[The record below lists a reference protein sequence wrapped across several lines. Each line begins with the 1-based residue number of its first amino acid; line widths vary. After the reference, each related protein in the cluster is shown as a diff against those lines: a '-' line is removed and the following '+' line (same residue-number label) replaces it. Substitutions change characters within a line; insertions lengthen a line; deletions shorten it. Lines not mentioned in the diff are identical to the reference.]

1 MPIGPARMPLFDHL
15 GELRRRLTIVVVSV
29 FAAAIVLYF
38 ATPVV
43 LDILED
49 PIRSFV
55 PDGKFYI
62 TTTLGGF
69 GLRFSLAIK
78 MAVVMCTPMII
89 WQILAFFLPALRPN
103 ERKWVVP
110 TVLASTV
117 LFFLGAIFC
126 YFIIIPAG
134 FEWLI
139 GETSAVATALPDLE
153 NYVNMELLFMIG
165 FGVAFELPL
174 IIFYLSVFHI
184 VSYAA
189 FRSAWRYVY
198 VGLLVGSAVI
208 TPDGSPLRGSH
219 VWRPALALRGF
230 ARHRSRGHYRARG
243 QGGPVRE
250 PSGPVLGR
258 RGRRGV
264 NRYARCWHCQRH
276 TRYSDSRGAWG
287 GGLARRLVNAAYRG
301 YDRGRARGA

>member
-174 IIFYLSVFHI
+174 IIFYLSVFPHR
-184 VSYAA
+184 VLCGLPQRLALRVRRPARGFGCDYARRLA
-189 FRSAWRYVY
+189 RY
-198 VGLLVGSAVI
+198 A
-208 TPDGSPLRGSH
+208 GSH
-219 VWRPALALRGF
+219 VWRPALALRDF
-230 ARHRSRGHYRARG
+230 ARHRSRGH
-243 QGGPVRE
+243 
-250 PSGPVLGR
+250 
-258 RGRRGV
+258 
-264 NRYARCWHCQRH
+264 H
-276 TRYSDSRGAWG
+276 
-287 GGLARRLVNAAYRG
+287 
-301 YDRGRARGA
+301 RARGARRACS

>member
-117 LFFLGAIFC
+117 LFFLVSDS
-126 YFIIIPAG
+126 
-134 FEWLI
+134 
-139 GETSAVATALPDLE
+139 SA
-153 NYVNMELLFMIG
+153 LF
-165 FGVAFELPL
+165 
-174 IIFYLSVFHI
+174 H
-184 VSYAA
+184 
-189 FRSAWRYVY
+189 RSAR
-198 VGLLVGSAVI
+198 S
-208 TPDGSPLRGSH
+208 
-219 VWRPALALRGF
+219 LAQPG
-230 ARHRSRGHYRARG
+230 AS
-243 QGGPVRE
+243 
-250 PSGPVLGR
+250 SGTKSVAETMPFFR
-258 RGRRGV
+258 R
-264 NRYARCWHCQRH
+264 
-276 TRYSDSRGAWG
+276 
-287 GGLARRLVNAAYRG
+287 
-301 YDRGRARGA
+301 

>member
-1 MPIGPARMPLFDHL
+1 MPIGPARMPLFDHW
-15 GELRRRLTIVVVSV
+15 GTPSPPDHRGRVGVCRRYRAV
-29 FAAAIVLYF
+29 FRHACSARH
-38 ATPVV
+38 
-43 LDILED
+43 LED

-117 LFFLGAIFC
+117 LFFTGAIFC

-189 FRSAWRYVY
+189 FRSAGVMY
-198 VGLLVGSAVI
+198 
-208 TPDGSPLRGSH
+208 T
-219 VWRPALALRGF
+219 LACLW
-230 ARHRSRGHYRARG
+230 AR
-243 QGGPVRE
+243 
-250 PSGPVLGR
+250 L
-258 RGRRGV
+258 
-264 NRYARCWHCQRH
+264 
-276 TRYSDSRGAWG
+276 
-287 GGLARRLVNAAYRG
+287 
-301 YDRGRARGA
+301 

>member
-89 WQILAFFLPALRPN
+89 WQILAFF
-103 ERKWVVP
+103 
-110 TVLASTV
+110 
-117 LFFLGAIFC
+117 
-126 YFIIIPAG
+126 PAG
-134 FEWLI
+134 ASPQRAQVGRAHGARLD
-139 GETSAVATALPDLE
+139 GAVLPGRHF
-153 NYVNMELLFMIG
+153 LLFHHH
-165 FGVAFELPL
+165 
-174 IIFYLSVFHI
+174 SC
-184 VSYAA
+184 
-189 FRSAWRYVY
+189 
-198 VGLLVGSAVI
+198 GL
-208 TPDGSPLRGSH
+208 
-219 VWRPALALRGF
+219 
-230 ARHRSRGHYRARG
+230 
-243 QGGPVRE
+243 
-250 PSGPVLGR
+250 
-258 RGRRGV
+258 
-264 NRYARCWHCQRH
+264 
-276 TRYSDSRGAWG
+276 
-287 GGLARRLVNAAYRG
+287 
-301 YDRGRARGA
+301 

>member
-78 MAVVMCTPMII
+78 MAVIMCTPMII

-110 TVLASTV
+110 TVLASAV

-139 GETSAVATALPDLE
+139 DETSAVATAWPDLE
-153 NYVNMELLFMIG
+153 DYINMELLFMIG

-174 IIFYLSVFHI
+174 IIFYLSVFHF

-208 TPDGSPLRGSH
+208 TPDGSPVTLGLMYG
-219 VWRPALALRGF
+219 ALLSLYEISLAI
-230 ARHRSRGHYRARG
+230 ARVVITAREGKEGLFVSR
-243 QGGPVRE
+243 
-250 PSGPVLGR
+250 LDLF
-258 RGRRGV
+258 
-264 NRYARCWHCQRH
+264 
-276 TRYSDSRGAWG
+276 SD
-287 GGLARRLVNAAYRG
+287 
-301 YDRGRARGA
+301 DEEDDEE

>member
-1 MPIGPARMPLFDHL
+1 M
-15 GELRRRLTIVVVSV
+15 

-78 MAVVMCTPMII
+78 MAVVMCTPLII

-117 LFFLGAIFC
+117 LLDV
-126 YFIIIPAG
+126 YKRQ
-134 FEWLI
+134 
-139 GETSAVATALPDLE
+139 ALHL
-153 NYVNMELLFMIG
+153 
-165 FGVAFELPL
+165 
-174 IIFYLSVFHI
+174 
-184 VSYAA
+184 
-189 FRSAWRYVY
+189 
-198 VGLLVGSAVI
+198 
-208 TPDGSPLRGSH
+208 
-219 VWRPALALRGF
+219 PALGLQLHHRHQ
-230 ARHRSRGHYRARG
+230 ARRRAR
-243 QGGPVRE
+243 R
-250 PSGPVLGR
+250 
-258 RGRRGV
+258 
-264 NRYARCWHCQRH
+264 
-276 TRYSDSRGAWG
+276 
-287 GGLARRLVNAAYRG
+287 
-301 YDRGRARGA
+301 

>member
-174 IIFYLSVFHI
+174 CIRWPACGLGCD
-184 VSYAA
+184 YARRLA
-189 FRSAWRYVY
+189 RYA
-198 VGLLVGSAVI
+198 G
-208 TPDGSPLRGSH
+208 PH
-219 VWRPALALRGF
+219 VWRPALALRDF
-230 ARHRSRGHYRARG
+230 ARHRPCGHYRARG
-243 QGGPVRE
+243 QGGLVRE
-250 PSGPVLGR
+250 SSGLVLGR
-258 RGRRGV
+258 
-264 NRYARCWHCQRH
+264 
-276 TRYSDSRGAWG
+276 
-287 GGLARRLVNAAYRG
+287 
-301 YDRGRARGA
+301 

>member
-153 NYVNMELLFMIG
+153 NYVNMELLFMIDRRSRPCG
-165 FGVAFELPL
+165 SFVLTPITFQKPGHEPADHGDGLQRSHRGCDAVAEAEDFLVIDLVHILVPDR
-174 IIFYLSVFHI
+174 IQHVLSVLGDLVEQICLQILIALVHLKLLSAERA
-184 VSYAA
+184 VLDVLDVGVRRHVGADTVAA
-189 FRSAWRYVY
+189 R
-198 VGLLVGSAVI
+198 AV
-208 TPDGSPLRGSH
+208 
-219 VWRPALALRGF
+219 
-230 ARHRSRGHYRARG
+230 
-243 QGGPVRE
+243 
-250 PSGPVLGR
+250 
-258 RGRRGV
+258 
-264 NRYARCWHCQRH
+264 
-276 TRYSDSRGAWG
+276 
-287 GGLARRLVNAAYRG
+287 
-301 YDRGRARGA
+301 DRDV

>member
-1 MPIGPARMPLFDHL
+1 M
-15 GELRRRLTIVVVSV
+15 
-29 FAAAIVLYF
+29 
-38 ATPVV
+38 
-43 LDILED
+43 
-49 PIRSFV
+49 

-165 FGVAFELPL
+165 FGVAFEL
-174 IIFYLSVFHI
+174 
-184 VSYAA
+184 
-189 FRSAWRYVY
+189 RSSSSTCPSSTSCPT
-198 VGLLVGSAVI
+198 LLSAVPGVMY
-208 TPDGSPLRGSH
+208 TLACSW
-219 VWRPALALRGF
+219 VRP
-230 ARHRSRGHYRARG
+230 
-243 QGGPVRE
+243 
-250 PSGPVLGR
+250 
-258 RGRRGV
+258 
-264 NRYARCWHCQRH
+264 
-276 TRYSDSRGAWG
+276 
-287 GGLARRLVNAAYRG
+287 
-301 YDRGRARGA
+301 

>member
-1 MPIGPARMPLFDHL
+1 MPLFDHL

-126 YFIIIPAG
+126 YFIIIPRRLLQQPSTQERSYFHGTKSILHKEYFDCFREIYGAG
-134 FEWLI
+134 SI
-139 GETSAVATALPDLE
+139 RSCTPDCSGRITGETSA
-153 NYVNMELLFMIG
+153 
-165 FGVAFELPL
+165 
-174 IIFYLSVFHI
+174 
-184 VSYAA
+184 
-189 FRSAWRYVY
+189 
-198 VGLLVGSAVI
+198 GLLS
-208 TPDGSPLRGSH
+208 
-219 VWRPALALRGF
+219 
-230 ARHRSRGHYRARG
+230 
-243 QGGPVRE
+243 E
-250 PSGPVLGR
+250 
-258 RGRRGV
+258 
-264 NRYARCWHCQRH
+264 
-276 TRYSDSRGAWG
+276 
-287 GGLARRLVNAAYRG
+287 
-301 YDRGRARGA
+301 

>member
-89 WQILAFFLPALRPN
+89 WQILAFFLPALRAGAAWDQRENADPFSN
-103 ERKWVVP
+103 
-110 TVLASTV
+110 S
-117 LFFLGAIFC
+117 LF
-126 YFIIIPAG
+126 
-134 FEWLI
+134 
-139 GETSAVATALPDLE
+139 
-153 NYVNMELLFMIG
+153 
-165 FGVAFELPL
+165 
-174 IIFYLSVFHI
+174 
-184 VSYAA
+184 
-189 FRSAWRYVY
+189 
-198 VGLLVGSAVI
+198 
-208 TPDGSPLRGSH
+208 
-219 VWRPALALRGF
+219 
-230 ARHRSRGHYRARG
+230 
-243 QGGPVRE
+243 
-250 PSGPVLGR
+250 
-258 RGRRGV
+258 
-264 NRYARCWHCQRH
+264 RH
-276 TRYSDSRGAWG
+276 T
-287 GGLARRLVNAAYRG
+287 LAVCGNHA
-301 YDRGRARGA
+301 

>member
-89 WQILAFFLPALRPN
+89 WQILAFSCRHC
-103 ERKWVVP
+103 VP
-110 TVLASTV
+110 TSANGSCPRCSPRRCCSSWVPSSATSSS
-117 LFFLGAIFC
+117 FLRA
-126 YFIIIPAG
+126 
-134 FEWLI
+134 L
-139 GETSAVATALPDLE
+139 VA
-153 NYVNMELLFMIG
+153 
-165 FGVAFELPL
+165 
-174 IIFYLSVFHI
+174 
-184 VSYAA
+184 
-189 FRSAWRYVY
+189 
-198 VGLLVGSAVI
+198 
-208 TPDGSPLRGSH
+208 
-219 VWRPALALRGF
+219 
-230 ARHRSRGHYRARG
+230 HRRD
-243 QGGPVRE
+243 
-250 PSGPVLGR
+250 LGR
-258 RGRRGV
+258 R
-264 NRYARCWHCQRH
+264 NRAARSGELRQH
-276 TRYSDSRGAWG
+276 GAA
-287 GGLARRLVNAAYRG
+287 L
-301 YDRGRARGA
+301 YDRLWCGV

>member
-174 IIFYLSVFHI
+174 IIFICPSSI
-184 VSYAA
+184 SCPT
-189 FRSAWRYVY
+189 RP
-198 VGLLVGSAVI
+198 SAVPGVSC
-208 TPDGSPLRGSH
+208 T
-219 VWRPALALRGF
+219 LACLW
-230 ARHRSRGHYRARG
+230 AR
-243 QGGPVRE
+243 
-250 PSGPVLGR
+250 L
-258 RGRRGV
+258 
-264 NRYARCWHCQRH
+264 
-276 TRYSDSRGAWG
+276 
-287 GGLARRLVNAAYRG
+287 
-301 YDRGRARGA
+301 